1 MITKDMTIGELV
13 QLYPSVVEIL
23 IEEGVRCV
31 GCGAAH
37 FETIEEGLS
46 SHGKTEEEIDFAD
59 MLARRLLQSKLSREP
74 RTLSIQG
81 EELQGV
87 LFKTDSG
94 PIIVTGNF
102 IAKVTADGKLGRLL
116 PRTPGSTSAKK

>member
-1 MITKDMTIGELV
+1 MIVGMLRRFTRPPATTLRTK
-13 QLYPSVVEIL
+13 
-23 IEEGVRCV
+23 EGVSIPV
-31 GCGAAH
+31 
-37 FETIEEGLS
+37 EGEWPS
-46 SHGKTEEEIDFAD
+46 EEEIDFAD